1 MCSGRHV
8 VPALTTWARRRWSYA
23 LRVQGVAVE
32 VSGVADVSLVMARLA
47 NKETN
52 DISGADV
59 ANTKCERSAHA
70 ARM

>member
-1 MCSGRHV
+1 MDFG
-8 VPALTTWARRRWSYA
+8 TAR
-23 LRVQGVAVE
+23 GVAVE
-32 VSGVADVSLVMARLA
+32 VSGIADVSLVMARLA